1 MNAIA
6 INELEALKGRQMV
19 AWASG
24 DYAVIGTTL
33 QIVGEKLA
41 EADIAELLSRMNL
54 DGRVSLTV
62 PSEYLEVVITRR

>member
-1 MNAIA
+1 VIVNAVTA
-6 INELEALKGRQMV
+6 TVNTRVDPPVDLKALKGRQMS

-33 QIVGEKLA
+33 Q
-41 EADIAELLSRMNL
+41 LLSRLNR
-54 DGRVSLTV
+54 GGPGSLVV